1 MRWRGREQSSN
12 VEDRRGMS
20 AKRVGGIGGVGA
32 IVVALIAIYFGQD
45 PSSVLQGL
53 GQGAPGE
60 SSGPYQESAQE
71 AEMREMIGVVLK
83 DTEMTWTRIFAQA
96 GRQYA
101 EPTLVLFKDA
111 VDSACG
117 SASSAMGPFYCSGD
131 SRVFLDLSFFS
142 ELHSRFG
149 APGDFAQAYVIAHEV
164 GHHVQNLLGT
174 SRKVHDARRQMNA
187 ADGNAMSVRL
197 ELQADCYAGVWANH
211 ANESRQLLETGDL
224 EEGLTAAAAVGD
236 DRLQKQSQGRV
247 MPESF
252 THGTSEQRMRWF
264 KRGFRTGDAST
275 CDTFAERSAENL

>member
-1 MRWRGREQSSN
+1 MRWRGREQSDN
-12 VEDRRGMS
+12 IEDRRGMS

-45 PSSVLQGL
+45 PSAVLQGL
-53 GQGAPGE
+53 SQGAPGE
-60 SSGPYQESAQE
+60 ATGPYQESAPE
-71 AEMREMIGVVLK
+71 AEMRQMIGVVLK

-117 SASSAMGPFYCSGD
+117 SASSAMGPFYCPGD
-131 SRVFLDLSFFS
+131 NRVFLDLSFFD
-142 ELHSRFG
+142 ELTRRFG
-149 APGDFAQAYVIAHEV
+149 APGDFARAYVIAHEV

-174 SRKVHDARRQMNA
+174 SGKVHA
-187 ADGNAMSVRL
+187 AKQRLDTAEANAMSVRL

-224 EEGLTAAAAVGD
+224 EDGLTAAAAVGD
-236 DRLQKQSQGRV
+236 DRLQKQAQGRV

-252 THGTSEQRMRWF
+252 THGSSEQRMRWF
-264 KRGFRTGDAST
+264 KRGFRSGDAST
-275 CDTFAERSAENL
+275 CDTFAEQSADNL